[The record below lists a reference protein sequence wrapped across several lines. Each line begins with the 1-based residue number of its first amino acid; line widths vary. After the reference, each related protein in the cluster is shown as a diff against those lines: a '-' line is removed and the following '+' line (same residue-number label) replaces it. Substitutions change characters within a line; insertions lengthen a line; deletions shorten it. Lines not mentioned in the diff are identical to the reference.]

1 MGKINPVSSK
11 YIVHTS
17 INIDGVVDKPDVI
30 GAIFGQTE
38 GLLGTD
44 LELRELQRS
53 GKIGRIEV
61 NLDTRGGKTKGDII
75 LPSSM
80 DKAETAIVGAA
91 LEIIQRIGP
100 CNAKVKVENIE
111 DVRVSKRQFVIDR
124 AKELLRTLTD
134 SVPPNS
140 QEITEEVAA
149 SVRVMEITEYGP
161 DRLPCGPDVADGTEI
176 IVVEGRADVINLLK
190 NGFKN
195 AICVNGTSIPKTIVE
210 LCKQKTVTV
219 FVDGDRGGNLIVQE
233 LLSVT
238 DIDFVTRAPDGKELE
253 ELTKKEIHKCLRA
266 RIAAE
271 QVKLE
276 IGIRDNA
283 PESVQQDVQANAQ
296 MTGETF
302 SVKKSSKPVMP
313 TQRPPHPSQGQRPQ
327 GQNPQVQ
334 RPQNG
339 QGNQGQYQ
347 QNNGPRPPQGNASQG
362 QMQQAPRPQTQ
373 QAKKQASQ
381 QELESFSDMI
391 EDLIGTRAAYMLDD
405 KLSILG
411 KIPVTELI
419 STIKS
424 LNSGVYAVVLD
435 DVVDKDLLAAS
446 ERANVQFLVAMDKK
460 VNSDRITILT
470 TDDV

>member
-17 INIDGVVDKPDVI
+17 ITIDGVVDKPDVI

-38 GLLGTD
+38 GLLGSD

-61 NLDTRGGKTKGDII
+61 NLDTRGGKTKGEII

-100 CNAKVKVENIE
+100 CNAKVRVENVE
-111 DVRVSKRQFVIDR
+111 DVRVSKRQFVIER
-124 AKELLRTLTD
+124 AKELLKTLTD
-134 SVPPNS
+134 SVLPNS

-149 SVRVMEITEYGP
+149 SVRVMEITEYGR
-161 DRLPCGPDVADGTEI
+161 DRLPAGPDVADSSEI

-195 AICVNGTSIPKTIVE
+195 AIAINGTSVPATIVE

-276 IGIRDNA
+276 IGVKDGT
-283 PESVQQDVQANAQ
+283 PEADPQVRPEQVMNGD
-296 MTGETF
+296 TF
-302 SVKKSSKPVMP
+302 SVMKKTP
-313 TQRPPHPSQGQRPQ
+313 TQQQRSPISQQQRPQ
-327 GQNPQVQ
+327 QSPHSQQ
-334 RPQNG
+334 RPQPSNAPMP
-339 QGNQGQYQ
+339 Q
-347 QNNGPRPPQGNASQG
+347 RPQPTG
-362 QMQQAPRPQTQ
+362 QTQ
-373 QAKKQASQ
+373 QQTPQSLPPRLPSSRKEATAH
-381 QELESFSDMI
+381 ELESFNDMI
-391 EDLIGTRAAYMLDD
+391 EDLIGTRAAFMLDD
-405 KLSILG
+405 KLTILG
-411 KIPVTELI
+411 KIPVSELI

-424 LNSGVYAVVLD
+424 LNGGIYAAVLD
-435 DVVDKDLLAAS
+435 DVIDKDLLMAA
-446 ERANVQFLVAMDKK
+446 ERANIQFLVGMDAKIK
-460 VNSDRITILT
+460 SDRLTILT
-470 TDDV
+470 TDDL

>member
-17 INIDGVVDKPDVI
+17 ILIEGVVDKPDVI

-38 GLLGTD
+38 GLLGSD

-61 NLDTRGGKTKGDII
+61 NLDTRGGKTKGEII

-80 DKAETAIVGAA
+80 DKAETAIIGAA

-100 CNAKVKVENIE
+100 CNAKVRVESIE
-111 DVRVSKRQFVIDR
+111 DVRISKRQFVIER
-124 AKELLRTLTD
+124 AKELLKNLTD
-134 SVPPNS
+134 AVLPNS
-140 QEITEEVAA
+140 QEIAEEVAA
-149 SVRVMEITEYGP
+149 SVRVMEITEFGRE
-161 DRLPCGPDVADGTEI
+161 RLPAGPEVADAAEI

-195 AICVNGTSIPKTIVE
+195 AIAINGTSVPETIVE

-238 DIDFVTRAPDGKELE
+238 DVDFVTRAPDGKELE

-271 QVKLE
+271 QIKLE
-276 IGIRDNA
+276 IGVKDGS
-283 PESVQQDVQANAQ
+283 PEAMKPVDPEKQFVGEQQL
-296 MTGETF
+296 TGNDF
-302 SVKKSSKPVMP
+302 SVKKATRPMMQ
-313 TQRPPHPSQGQRPQ
+313 TQQRPP
-327 GQNPQVQ
+327 
-334 RPQNG
+334 
-339 QGNQGQYQ
+339 Q
-347 QNNGPRPPQGNASQG
+347 QRPPQ
-362 QMQQAPRPQTQ
+362 MPPRQQSAPIPAPRPQGKVPANQ
-373 QAKKQASQ
+373 K
-381 QELESFSDMI
+381 EIEMFGDMM
-391 EDLIGTRAAYMLDD
+391 EDLIGTRAAFMLDD
-405 KLSILG
+405 KLNVLG
-411 KIPVTELI
+411 KIPVSELI

-424 LNSGVYAVVLD
+424 LNSGIYAVVLD
-435 DVVDKDLLAAS
+435 DVVDKNLLMAA
-446 ERANVQFLVAMDKK
+446 ERANVAFLVAMDAKEK
-460 VNSDRITILT
+460 NSARTTVLT
-470 TDDV
+470 TDDL

>member
-17 INIDGVVDKPDVI
+17 IQIDGVVDKPDVI

-38 GLLGTD
+38 GLLGAD

-61 NLDTRGGKTKGDII
+61 NLDTRGGKTKGEIV

-100 CNAKVKVENIE
+100 CNAKVRVESVE
-111 DVRVSKRQFVIDR
+111 DVRVSKRQFVIER
-124 AKELLRTLTD
+124 AKELLKTLTD
-134 SVPPNS
+134 SVLPNS

-149 SVRVMEITEYGP
+149 SVRVMEITEYGRE
-161 DRLPCGPDVADGTEI
+161 RLPAGPEVADSSEI

-195 AICVNGTSIPKTIVE
+195 AIAINGTSVPVSIIE

-276 IGIRDNA
+276 IGVKDGA
-283 PESVQQDVQANAQ
+283 PEANPVDVARNDQL
-296 MTGETF
+296 TGDTF
-302 SVKKSSKPVMP
+302 SVMKKPTPKPVMSN
-313 TQRPPHPSQGQRPQ
+313 QRPL
-327 GQNPQVQ
+327 
-334 RPQNG
+334 
-339 QGNQGQYQ
+339 Q
-347 QNNGPRPPQGNASQG
+347 QNNQVHPQQGMPPRPPQPVQQQGMPPRPPAPVQQQQSIPPRPIAPMANKKAASQ
-362 QMQQAPRPQTQ
+362 A
-373 QAKKQASQ
+373 
-381 QELESFSDMI
+381 ELESFNDMI
-391 EDLIGTRAAYMLDD
+391 EDLIGTRAAFMLDD
-405 KLSILG
+405 KLTILG
-411 KIPVTELI
+411 KIPVSELI

-424 LNSGVYAVVLD
+424 LNGGIYAVVLD
-435 DVVDKDLLAAS
+435 DVVDKDLLMAA
-446 ERANVQFLVAMDKK
+446 EKANVQFLVGMDAK
-460 VNSDRITILT
+460 VKSDRLT
-470 TDDV
+470 VLTSDDL